1 MICWLYG
8 MKRLNAR
15 LNGLPSKKSK
25 LTCKSKKMKPIFT
38 LLLLPVIILAYFFS
52 ARLYVNGDYLAAYSL
67 VATWFLSVVFWIRQV
82 SLLMQRQK
90 A

>member
-1 MICWLYG
+1 
-8 MKRLNAR
+8 MK
-15 LNGLPSKKSK
+15 
-25 LTCKSKKMKPIFT
+25 TIFT

-82 SLLMQRQK
+82 SLLIQRQK

>member
-1 MICWLYG
+1 
-8 MKRLNAR
+8 MKTI
-15 LNGLPSKKSK
+15 S
-25 LTCKSKKMKPIFT
+25 T

-82 SLLMQRQK
+82 SLLIQRQK

>member
-1 MICWLYG
+1 MG
-8 MKRLNAR
+8 MKKLNAR
-15 LNGLPSKKSK
+15 LNVFQVKNQV
-25 LTCKSKKMKPIFT
+25 LTCKSKKMKTIFT

-82 SLLMQRQK
+82 SLLIQRQK

>member
-1 MICWLYG
+1 
-8 MKRLNAR
+8 MK
-15 LNGLPSKKSK
+15 
-25 LTCKSKKMKPIFT
+25 TIFT
-38 LLLLPVIILAYFFS
+38 LLLLHVIILAYFFS

-82 SLLMQRQK
+82 SLLIQRQK

>member
-1 MICWLYG
+1 
-8 MKRLNAR
+8 MK
-15 LNGLPSKKSK
+15 
-25 LTCKSKKMKPIFT
+25 TIFT

-52 ARLYVNGDYLAAYSL
+52 ARLYVNGDYVAAYSL